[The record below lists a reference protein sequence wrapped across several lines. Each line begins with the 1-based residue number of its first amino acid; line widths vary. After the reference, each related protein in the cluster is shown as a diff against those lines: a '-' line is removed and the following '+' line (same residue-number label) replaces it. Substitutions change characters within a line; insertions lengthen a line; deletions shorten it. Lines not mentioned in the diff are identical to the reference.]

1 MKILLADDDHVSR
14 RLLERMLQSNGYD
27 VVTAENGRQAMDELS
42 REDSPRLALLDWMMP
57 ELDGLNVCR
66 EIRGRADKSY
76 VYILLLTARESADDI
91 VAGLKAGAD
100 DYLTKPCNLAE
111 LKARLHAGQRI
122 LMLEDKLV
130 AAREAMRFE
139 ATHDALTSVLSRRAI
154 LTQVQNELNLCQQ
167 SARPMSLLM
176 CDIDHFKQVNDN
188 HGHLV
193 GDAILSQISRRLV
206 ACIRAGDLVG
216 RYGGEEFLIL
226 LKDSK
231 HDGPRSLDGMNLDGD
246 AFIRR
251 TEQIGE
257 TIRSLSFPTP
267 AGPLSISVSIG
278 AIVIDPLTAS
288 VPMELLLA
296 RADEALYRAKAT
308 GRDRAI
314 FADPLFISPLG
325 DKHCSV
331 PLFPAA
337 QILPIRSLR

>member
-42 REDSPRLALLDWMMP
+42 REDSPRLAILDWMMP
-57 ELDGLNVCR
+57 ELDGLNVCY
-66 EIRGRADKSY
+66 EIRSRTDKSY
-76 VYILLLTARESADDI
+76 VYILLLTARESSDDI
-91 VAGLKAGAD
+91 VAGLQAGAD
-100 DYLTKPCNLAE
+100 DYLTKRCHLAE

-130 AAREAMRFE
+130 ESRETLRFE
-139 ATHDALTSVLSRRAI
+139 ATHDALTAVLNRGAI
-154 LTQVQNELNLCQQ
+154 FTQVQNELSLCQQ
-167 SARPMSLLM
+167 STRPMSLLM
-176 CDIDHFKQVNDN
+176 CDIDHFKQINDT

-193 GDAILSQISRRLV
+193 GDEILRQISRRLV
-206 ACIRAGDLVG
+206 ACLRSGDLVG

-231 HDGPRSLDGMNLDGD
+231 NDVLRSLDGVDLDGD
-246 AFIRR
+246 AFIQR

-257 TIRSLSFPTP
+257 TVRSCSFSTQ

-288 VPMELLLA
+288 APMEVILA
-296 RADEALYRAKAT
+296 RADEALYRAKAA

-314 FADPLFISPLG
+314 FAEPLVISPFG
-325 DKHCSV
+325 EKHCSV
-331 PLFPAA
+331 PLFPAV
-337 QILPIRSLR
+337 